1 MKTNNNQKIRLHLIL
16 TGFLLSCI
24 VIIVTTPLHEAS
36 HWIMSDIDPY
46 IEPVE
51 FHLFDDEPF
60 QNGQHILS
68 SALGCV
74 IVKETYPGSFKDRP
88 IWMDPIQEL
97 ICISIQI
104 ILTCIIISKI
114 LTLLINKH
122 NPDIDNNHHI
132 SYQS

>member
-1 MKTNNNQKIRLHLIL
+1 MKAKNEQKLRLNIILII
-16 TGFLLSCI
+16 FLLSSV
-24 VIIVTTPLHEAS
+24 VIIATTPLHEAA

-46 IEPVE
+46 SEPVE
-51 FHLFDDEPF
+51 FHLFDDKSF

-68 SALGCV
+68 SALGC
-74 IVKETYPGSFKDRP
+74 IIIKETYPGSFKDRS

-104 ILTCIIISKI
+104 ILTCIIVSKI

-122 NPDIDNNHHI
+122 QKLLKRNIFV
-132 SYQS
+132 

>member
-1 MKTNNNQKIRLHLIL
+1 MEINNRQKIGLRIAIIS
-16 TGFLLSCI
+16 FLLSLI
-24 VIIVTTPLHEAS
+24 VIVATTPLHEAS

-51 FHLFDDEPF
+51 FHLFDDESF
-60 QNGQHILS
+60 QNGQNVLS

-74 IVKETYPGSFKDRP
+74 IVKETYPGSFKDRS

-104 ILTCIIISKI
+104 LITCIIVSKT
-114 LTLLINKH
+114 LTSLINKKS
-122 NPDIDNNHHI
+122 NLKIKM
-132 SYQS
+132 

>member
-1 MKTNNNQKIRLHLIL
+1 MKINNRQKIGLRI
-16 TGFLLSCI
+16 TIISFLLSLI
-24 VIIVTTPLHEAS
+24 VIVVTTPLHEAS
-36 HWIMSDIDPY
+36 HWVMSDIDPY

-51 FHLFDDEPF
+51 FHLFDDESF

-74 IVKETYPGSFKDRP
+74 IVKETYTGSFKDRS

-104 ILTCIIISKI
+104 LITCIIVSKT
-114 LTLLINKH
+114 LSLLINKH
-122 NPDIDNNHHI
+122 PNLLKTSKPNF
-132 SYQS
+132 

>member
-1 MKTNNNQKIRLHLIL
+1 MKIRNRQKIGLRI
-16 TGFLLSCI
+16 TIFIFLLSLI
-24 VIIVTTPLHEAS
+24 VIVVTTPLHEAS

-51 FHLFDDEPF
+51 FHLFDDESF

-74 IVKETYPGSFKDRP
+74 IVKETYAGSFKDRS

-104 ILTCIIISKI
+104 LITCIIVSKT
-114 LTLLINKH
+114 LSLLINKH
-122 NPDIDNNHHI
+122 PDLLKTSKPNF
-132 SYQS
+132 

>member
-1 MKTNNNQKIRLHLIL
+1 MKINKEQKLRLNIILII
-16 TGFLLSCI
+16 FLLSSVVLI
-24 VIIVTTPLHEAS
+24 ATTPLHEAA

-51 FHLFDDEPF
+51 FHLFDDKSF

-74 IVKETYPGSFKDRP
+74 IVKETYPGSFNDRP
-88 IWMDPIQEL
+88 LWIDSIQEL

-104 ILTCIIISKI
+104 ILTCLIVSKTLI
-114 LTLLINKH
+114 LLMNKKT
-122 NPDIDNNHHI
+122 
-132 SYQS
+132 

>member
-1 MKTNNNQKIRLHLIL
+1 MKIRNRQKIGLRI
-16 TGFLLSCI
+16 TIFIFLLSLI
-24 VIIVTTPLHEAS
+24 VIVVTTPLHEAS

-51 FHLFDDEPF
+51 FHLFDDESF

-74 IVKETYPGSFKDRP
+74 IVRETYPGSFKDRS

-104 ILTCIIISKI
+104 LITCIIVSKT
-114 LTLLINKH
+114 LSLLINKH
-122 NPDIDNNHHI
+122 PDLLKTSKPNF
-132 SYQS
+132 

>member
-1 MKTNNNQKIRLHLIL
+1 MKINNRQKIGLRI
-16 TGFLLSCI
+16 TIISFLLSLI
-24 VIIVTTPLHEAS
+24 VIVATTPLHEAS

-51 FHLFDDEPF
+51 FHLFDDESF
-60 QNGQHILS
+60 QNGQHVLS

-74 IVKETYPGSFKDRP
+74 IVKETYPGSFKDRS

-104 ILTCIIISKI
+104 LITCIIVSKT

-122 NPDIDNNHHI
+122 QKLMKRNIFV
-132 SYQS
+132 